1 MKTVREDSGLP
12 GKKPLSLL
20 SAIDLIPLAN
30 PRQRKA
36 ALAELCTAA
45 QFEKLMTWTHHLIQG
60 LRQTGCSAL
69 PPAEDLNRLD
79 DLEKQVQRQ
88 SASSDG
94 LEADQV
100 SGLIQVNKRLQLEML
115 ERDLAEQQVFRK
127 SKLLE
132 AINQVLNQMVAN
144 RSEHS
149 LAATCLRAV
158 RELTASPFGFIVE
171 NQEGCWRVLAMA
183 SDAGRSTP
191 DSAEALASFPM
202 NNFWR
207 ELMQIGEARAFSA
220 PGAHPLWRP
229 LPGEFPEIR
238 TLLVV
243 PLPVKAG
250 VPGFIALANNPH
262 GYAATDPSDVK
273 TLADVEILADVE
285 TLALSFVEALQR
297 LRAEQAKQISERRLQ
312 LALDSAE
319 EGLWDYQVPSH
330 EIFFSPRWFTLLGYQ
345 AGELPS
351 SFKTWTVLT
360 HPDDAHL
367 LKHTIRA
374 ATQSGEEAF
383 KIEIR
388 MLAQEGQWRW
398 IQVRGRAVER
408 DAKGVAVRLVGTL
421 IDISRYKHVET
432 ALQKA
437 NDELQRL
444 AALDDLT
451 QIANRRR
458 FDERLNDEWRR
469 ARRDGASLGL
479 IIADIDYFKAY
490 NDSYGHV
497 RGDEI
502 LYAVAQ
508 AISASLKRPMD
519 MVARYG
525 GEEFAILLPNTDLH
539 GAARVAQ
546 EISNAIHDLK
556 IKHRASRVGEHVTL
570 SFGVASVLPEGA
582 APAKSIVESADRALY
597 KAKALGRDHIVA
609 PGMDAACLR
618 CGS

>member
-1 MKTVREDSGLP
+1 MKTVREDNGLP
-12 GKKPLSLL
+12 EKKPLSLL
-20 SAIDLIPLAN
+20 SMTDRIPLIN
-30 PRQRKA
+30 SRQRKA
-36 ALAELCTAA
+36 ALAEVGTAA
-45 QFEKLMTWTHHLIQG
+45 ELEKVLTWTRNLIQG
-60 LRQTGCSAL
+60 IHQAGYPELLTAKDLKELDAIEQQAPRQQGTIDD
-69 PPAEDLNRLD
+69 PAP
-79 DLEKQVQRQ
+79 
-88 SASSDG
+88 
-94 LEADQV
+94 DQV
-100 SGLIQVNKRLQLEML
+100 SDLIRVNKRLQLEML
-115 ERDLAEQQVFRK
+115 ERDLVEEQVFRK

-149 LAATCLRAV
+149 LAATCLRAGC
-158 RELTASPFGFIVE
+158 ELTGSPFGFIVE

-183 SDAGRSTP
+183 SDAGRLEPS
-191 DSAEALASFPM
+191 SAEALSGFPM

-207 ELMQIGEARAFSA
+207 ELMQISQAQAFPA

-229 LPGEFPEIR
+229 LPEEYPEIR

-250 VPGFIALANNPH
+250 VPGFIALANNPQ
-262 GYAATDPSDVK
+262 GYAFIDQSDVQ
-273 TLADVEILADVE
+273 

-297 LRAEQAKQISERRLQ
+297 LRAEQAKQISERRLH

-319 EGLWDYQVPSH
+319 EGLWDYLVQSR
-330 EIFFSPRWFTLLGYQ
+330 EIYYSPRCFTLLGYRP
-345 AGELPS
+345 GELPC
-351 SFKTWTVLT
+351 SFETWVTLT
-360 HPDDAHL
+360 HPDDVSM
-367 LKHTIRA
+367 LKNTIRT
-374 ATQSGEEAF
+374 ATRSGEEAF

-408 DAKGVAVRLVGTL
+408 DAQGVAVRLVGTL

-437 NDELQRL
+437 NEELQRL

-469 ARRDGASLGL
+469 ARRDGAPLGL

-490 NDSYGHV
+490 NDTYGHV

-508 AISASLKRPMD
+508 AISATLKRPMD

-525 GEEFAILLPNTDLH
+525 GEEFVILLPNTDLC
-539 GAARVAQ
+539 GAAQVAH
-546 EISNAIHDLK
+546 EIKTAVQDLK
-556 IKHRASRVGEHVTL
+556 IKHRASKAGEYVTL
-570 SFGVASVLPEGA
+570 SFGVASLLPEGA
-582 APAKSIVESADRALY
+582 APARSIVESADRALY
-597 KAKALGRDHIVA
+597 RAKALGRDHVVA
-609 PGMDAACLR
+609 AGMDEGACLQ
-618 CGS
+618 GKL

>member
-1 MKTVREDSGLP
+1 MVDRV
-12 GKKPLSLL
+12 
-20 SAIDLIPLAN
+20 PLAN
-30 PRQRKA
+30 PQQRKA
-36 ALAELCTAA
+36 ALAEAGSAA
-45 QFEKLMTWTHHLIQG
+45 DLEKLLTWSGRLLQG
-60 LRQTGCSAL
+60 IRQAGHSAL
-69 PPAEDLNRLD
+69 MPAKDLNRLD
-79 DLEKQVQRQ
+79 DLEKQVQWQ
-88 SASSDG
+88 GSLIAG
-94 LEADQV
+94 LAQDQV
-100 SGLIQVNKRLQLEML
+100 SDLIQVNKWLQLEML
-115 ERDLAEQQVFRK
+115 ERDLVEEQVSRK

-132 AINQVLNQMVAN
+132 AINQVLNQMVAS

-149 LAATCLRAV
+149 LAATCLRAAC
-158 RELTASPFGFIVE
+158 ELTGSPFGFIVE

-183 SDAGRSTP
+183 SDAGRPTA
-191 DSAEALASFPM
+191 DSAEVLASFPM
-202 NNFWR
+202 SNFWR
-207 ELMQIGEARAFSA
+207 ELMQIGEAQAFPT

-229 LPGEFPEIR
+229 LPEAFPEIR
-238 TLLVV
+238 ALLVV
-243 PLPVKAG
+243 PLPVRAG
-250 VPGFIALANNPH
+250 VPGFIALANHPQ
-262 GYAATDPSDVK
+262 GYASIDPSN
-273 TLADVEILADVE
+273 LADVE

-319 EGLWDYQVPSH
+319 EGLWDYQVQSH
-330 EIFFSPRWFTLLGYQ
+330 EIFFSPRWFTLLGYH

-351 SFKTWTVLT
+351 SFETWTILT
-360 HPDDAHL
+360 HPDDARL
-367 LKHTIRA
+367 LKNTIRA

-408 DAKGVAVRLVGTL
+408 DAQGVAVRLVGTL

-437 NDELQRL
+437 NEELQRL

-469 ARRDGASLGL
+469 ARRDGAHLGL

-490 NDSYGHV
+490 NDTYGHV

-508 AISASLKRPMD
+508 AISATLKRPMD

-525 GEEFAILLPNTDLH
+525 GEEFAILLPNTDLQ
-539 GAARVAQ
+539 GAAQVAR
-546 EISNAIHDLK
+546 EIRSAIHDLK
-556 IKHRASRVGEHVTL
+556 IKHRASKAGEHISL

-582 APAKSIVESADRALY
+582 APAKSIVESADCALY
-597 KAKALGRDHIVA
+597 RAKALGRDHIVA
-609 PGMDAACLR
+609 PGMGEGACLQ
-618 CGS
+618 CKL

>member
-1 MKTVREDSGLP
+1 MKTVRGTSGLP
-12 GKKPLSLL
+12 ENKPLSLL
-20 SAIDLIPLAN
+20 SILDLMPMAN
-30 PRQRKA
+30 PQQRHC
-36 ALAELCTAA
+36 ALAEVGTAA
-45 QFEKLMTWTHHLIQG
+45 ELEKLLAWTRHLIQG
-60 LRQTGCSAL
+60 IRQAGCSAL
-69 PPAEDLNRLD
+69 LPDNSLSSLND
-79 DLEKQVQRQ
+79 IENQAQRPH
-88 SASSDG
+88 SMTDG
-94 LEADQV
+94 LAPEQV
-100 SGLIQVNKRLQLEML
+100 SGLIQVNKRLQLEVL
-115 ERDLAEQQVFRK
+115 QRDLVEEQVSRK

-158 RELTASPFGFIVE
+158 RELTGSPFGVIVE
-171 NQEGCWRVLAMA
+171 NQEGCWRVLAML
-183 SDAGRSTP
+183 SDADRSAAF
-191 DSAEALASFPM
+191 SSKELASFPM

-207 ELMQIGEARAFSA
+207 ELMQIGEAQAFPA
-220 PGAHPLWRP
+220 PSEHPLWRP
-229 LPGEFPEIR
+229 LPEAYPEIR

-243 PLPVKAG
+243 PLPVRAG
-250 VPGFIALANNPH
+250 AQGFIALANNPR
-262 GYAATDPSDVK
+262 GYAFIDQS
-273 TLADVEILADVE
+273 DVE
-285 TLALSFVEALQR
+285 TLALSFVEALLR
-297 LRAEQAKQISERRLQ
+297 KRAEQAKQISERRLH
-312 LALDSAE
+312 LALDSAD
-319 EGLWDYQVPSH
+319 EGLWDYLVQAG
-330 EIFFSPRWFTLLGYQ
+330 EIFYSPRWFTLLGYQ
-345 AGELPS
+345 AGELPY
-351 SFKTWTVLT
+351 SFETWMTLT
-360 HPDDAHL
+360 HPDDVVL
-367 LKHTIRA
+367 LKQTIDT
-374 ATQSGEEAF
+374 ATRGGEEAF

-408 DAKGVAVRLVGTL
+408 DAQGVAVRLVGTL

-437 NDELQRL
+437 NEELQRL

-469 ARRDGASLGL
+469 ARRDGLALGI

-490 NDSYGHV
+490 NDTYGHV

-508 AISASLKRPMD
+508 AISATLKRPMD

-525 GEEFAILLPNTDLH
+525 GEEFVILLPNTDLQ
-539 GAARVAQ
+539 GAARVAH
-546 EISNAIHDLK
+546 EIRSAVHDLK
-556 IKHRASRVGEHVTL
+556 IKHRASKTGEHVTL
-570 SFGVASVLPEGA
+570 SFGVASLLPEGA

-609 PGMDAACLR
+609 SGRGEDECLH
-618 CGS
+618 CEF